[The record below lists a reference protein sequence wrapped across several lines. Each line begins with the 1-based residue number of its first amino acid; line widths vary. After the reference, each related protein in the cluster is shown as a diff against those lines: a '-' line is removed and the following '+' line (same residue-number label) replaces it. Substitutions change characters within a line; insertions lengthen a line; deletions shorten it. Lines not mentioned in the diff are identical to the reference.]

1 MVSEIQK
8 QELIRFILTLQDH
21 QLLEKIVQFVQ
32 KHTPQPKEA
41 VTVASK
47 NEDSPRQFGF
57 AKGAFIYVAPDFD
70 ETPAGFEEYIK
81 VAA

>member
-21 QLLEKIVQFVQ
+21 QLLEKLIQLMQ
-32 KHTPQPKEA
+32 KHAPKPSAA
-41 VTVASK
+41 VAVASK

-70 ETPAGFEEYIK
+70 ETPAGFEEYME